1 MYATNRVLKVMESD
15 TANSFEAVKISN
27 SGMSADFI
35 RQFYLDDIEIFE
47 SFFIVLLNRQNMTIG
62 WAKISQGG
70 VAGTVVDPIVVA
82 KYAVDTLASSVILAH
97 NHPSGNRTPSPQDKE
112 LTRRITQGLELF
124 GIRVLD
130 HIILTKDSYLSMQ
143 DEGLM

>member
-15 TANSFEAVKISN
+15 TANAFEAVKIAN
-27 SGMSADFI
+27 SRMSADFI
-35 RQFYLDDIEIFE
+35 RQFYGDDIEIFE

-97 NHPSGNRTPSPQDKE
+97 NHPSGNRTPSPQDKD
-112 LTRRITQGLELF
+112 LTKRITKGLELF

>member
-1 MYATNRVLKVMESD
+1 MYATSRVLKVMESD
-15 TANSFEAVKISN
+15 TANSFEAVKITHSR
-27 SGMSADFI
+27 MSADFI
-35 RQFYLDDIEIFE
+35 RQFYGDDIEIFE

-112 LTRRITQGLELF
+112 LTRRITKGLELF

>member
-15 TANSFEAVKISN
+15 TANAFEAVKIAN

-35 RQFYLDDIEIFE
+35 RQFYLDDLEIFE

-97 NHPSGNRTPSPQDKE
+97 NHPSGNRTPSPQDKD
-112 LTRRITQGLELF
+112 LTKRITKGLELF

>member
-1 MYATNRVLKVMESD
+1 MYATSRVLKVMESD
-15 TANSFEAVKISN
+15 TANSFEAVKIAN

-47 SFFIVLLNRQNMTIG
+47 SFFLVLLNRQNMTIG

-130 HIILTKDSYLSMQ
+130 HVILTKDSYLSMQ
-143 DEGLM
+143 DEGYM

>member
-15 TANSFEAVKISN
+15 TANAFEAVKIAN
-27 SGMSADFI
+27 SRMSADFI
-35 RQFYLDDIEIFE
+35 RQFYLDDLEIFE

-82 KYAVDTLASSVILAH
+82 KYAVDTLSSSVILAH
-97 NHPSGNRTPSPQDKE
+97 NHPSGNLNPSQADKD
-112 LTRRITQGLELF
+112 LTKRITKGLELF

>member
-15 TANSFEAVKISN
+15 TANAFEAVKITN
-27 SGMSADFI
+27 PGMSADFI

-82 KYAVDTLASSVILAH
+82 KYAVDTLSSSVILAH
-97 NHPSGNRTPSPQDKE
+97 NHPSGNRTPSPQDKD
-112 LTRRITQGLELF
+112 LTKRITKGLELF

-143 DEGLM
+143 DEGYM

>member
-15 TANSFEAVKISN
+15 TANAFEAVKIAN

-47 SFFIVLLNRQNMTIG
+47 SFFIVLLNRQNMTIA

-82 KYAVDTLASSVILAH
+82 KYAVDTLSSSVILAH
-97 NHPSGNRTPSPQDKE
+97 NHPSGNLNPSQADKD
-112 LTRRITQGLELF
+112 LTKRITQGLELF